1 MRFPGRHELMTER
14 GSDIEFDFFDEP
26 ETQEAPERAQPAR
39 PGPRGPR
46 RPPLRP
52 PAGFTPLL
60 RLVGLVA
67 FAILIVVLLV
77 FWIQSCRSEG
87 ERDTYADY
95 MQQVRA
101 IGGDSQENG
110 RELNTVL
117 TTPGIKQ
124 ADLQERL
131 GGLAQ
136 TEEQNVARARELTA
150 PGQLREEQ
158 RAVVSSLE
166 LRVSGLHRLADAFQ
180 QAQGQAN
187 PDEAEVGQL
196 LATQMHRFIA
206 SDVVW
211 EDNFRDPSV
220 SLLRSA
226 GIGGVEVPDSNFLP
240 NAEIASATGMF
251 AIYRRIR
258 GASTGGQAADGA
270 RHGNGI
276 VGVQALPS
284 GQALQEGEDNFVTAT
299 ADLAFEVTVENSGEA
314 QEVRVTV
321 RLTVEQ
327 SPRPIEK
334 AQVINIINPGERK
347 TVVFRQLGQIVQ
359 FAQKTTLRVEVEPVP
374 NEENTGNNT
383 ASYPVTFSLTP
394 PS

>member
-1 MRFPGRHELMTER
+1 MTER
-14 GSDIEFDFFDEP
+14 GSDIDFDFFDEP
-26 ETQEAPERAQPAR
+26 ETQEAPERARPAR
-39 PGPRGPR
+39 PGPGGPR
-46 RPPLRP
+46 RPPFRP
-52 PAGFTPLL
+52 PAGLTPLL

-67 FAILIVVLLV
+67 FAIAVIVVLVLWV
-77 FWIQSCRSEG
+77 QSCGSDS
-87 ERDTYADY
+87 ERDAYAAY
-95 MQQVRA
+95 VQQVRA
-101 IGGDSQENG
+101 IGADSQEVG

-117 TTPGIKQ
+117 TTPGITQ

-136 TEEQNVARARELTA
+136 TEEQNVARARELSA
-150 PGQLREEQ
+150 PGRLREEQ
-158 RAVVSSLE
+158 RAVVSALE
-166 LRVSGLHRLADAFQ
+166 LRVSGLRRLADAFQ
-180 QAQGQAN
+180 QVQTPAN
-187 PDEAEVGQL
+187 RDPAEAGAL

-211 EDNFRDPSV
+211 DDEFRDPAV
-220 SLLRSA
+220 SLLRSE
-226 GIGGVEVPDSNFLP
+226 GIGGVEVSDSNFLP
-240 NAEIASATGMF
+240 NAEIATGAGMG
-251 AIYRRIR
+251 AIYQRIR
-258 GASTGGQAADGA
+258 GASTGGQGSDGA

-276 VGVQALPS
+276 VSVQALPS
-284 GQALQEGEDNFVTAT
+284 GQTLNEGEDNFVTAT
-299 ADLAFEVTVENSGEA
+299 ADLAFEVTIENSGDA

-334 AQVINIINPGERK
+334 EQVINIINPGERK

-374 NEENTGNNT
+374 NEENTRNNT

>member
-1 MRFPGRHELMTER
+1 MTER
-14 GSDIEFDFFDEP
+14 GGEFDFDFFDEP
-26 ETQEAPERAQPAR
+26 ETQEASERARPAR
-39 PGPRGPR
+39 PGPGGPR

-52 PAGFTPLL
+52 PAGLTPLL

-67 FAILIVVLLV
+67 FAIVIVVVLV
-77 FWIQSCRSEG
+77 LWIDSCRSDS
-87 ERDTYADY
+87 ERDAYADY
-95 MQQVRA
+95 MQEVRA
-101 IGGDSQENG
+101 IGDASQEDG

-117 TTPGIKQ
+117 TTPGIKS

-136 TEEQNVARARELTA
+136 TEEQNVARARELSA
-150 PGQLREEQ
+150 PGRLRDQQ
-158 RAVVSSLE
+158 RAVVNALE
-166 LRVSGLHRLADAFQ
+166 LRVSGLRRLADAFQ
-180 QAQGQAN
+180 QVQGVSN
-187 PDEAEVGQL
+187 PDENEVGRL
-196 LATQMHRFIA
+196 LSTQMHRFIA
-206 SDVVW
+206 SDVLW
-211 EDNFRDPSV
+211 EDSFHDPSV
-220 SLLRSA
+220 AVLRSQD
-226 GIGGVEVPDSNFLP
+226 IGGVDVPDSNFLP
-240 NAEIASATGMF
+240 NAEIATVTGMF
-251 AIYRRIR
+251 AIYQRIR
-258 GASTGGQAADGA
+258 GAATGGQAGDGA

-276 VGVQALPS
+276 VGVEAQPS

-299 ADLAFEVTVENSGEA
+299 ADLAFAVTVENSGEA
-314 QEVRVTV
+314 QEVRVVV

-334 AQVINIINPGERK
+334 EQTINIINPGERK

-383 ASYPVTFSLTP
+383 AAYPVTFSLTP

>member
-1 MRFPGRHELMTER
+1 MTER
-14 GSDIEFDFFDEP
+14 DGEIEFDFFDEP
-26 ETQEAPERAQPAR
+26 ETQEAPERARPER

-46 RPPLRP
+46 RPPMRP
-52 PAGFTPLL
+52 PAGLTPLL

-67 FAILIVVLLV
+67 FAIVIVVVLV
-77 FWIQSCRSEG
+77 LWIDSCRSDN
-87 ERDTYADY
+87 ERDAYAGY

-101 IGGDSQENG
+101 IGDASQEDG

-117 TTPGIKQ
+117 TTPGIKA

-150 PGQLREEQ
+150 PGQLREQQ
-158 RAVVSSLE
+158 RAVVNALE
-166 LRVSGLHRLADAFQ
+166 LRVSGLRRLADAFQ
-180 QAQGQAN
+180 QVQGVSN
-187 PDEAEVGQL
+187 PDETEVGRL
-196 LATQMHRFIA
+196 LSTQMHRFIA
-206 SDVVW
+206 SDVLW
-211 EDNFRDPSV
+211 EDSFRDPSV
-220 SLLRSA
+220 AVLRSQDV
-226 GIGGVEVPDSNFLP
+226 GGVEVPDSNFLP
-240 NAEIASATGMF
+240 NAEIATVTGMF
-251 AIYRRIR
+251 AIYQRIR
-258 GASTGGQAADGA
+258 GASTGGQGGDGA

-276 VGVQALPS
+276 VGVEAQPS
-284 GQALQEGEDNFVTAT
+284 GQALTEGEDNFVTAT
-299 ADLAFEVTVENSGEA
+299 ADLAFAVTVENSGDA

-334 AQVINIINPGERK
+334 EQVINIINPGERK

-374 NEENTGNNT
+374 NEQNTGNNT
-383 ASYPVTFSLTP
+383 AAYPVTFSLTP